1 MSHRHAV
8 ALFVV
13 LAVGTAACASSE
25 TASDDAGTSGATGGH
40 NAATGGAGGSPGAG
54 GGTGSGG
61 SNGAGGVITG
71 SGGNA
76 NPDGGADSGR
86 TDTGGAAGR
95 AGTGGATGL
104 GGTTGTGGS
113 GGMGVAGTTMFPKPG
128 GTNLCPDPTLR
139 ITFSGAPTVGTAGKI
154 QVFNSAQPATAV
166 AVVDVGAT
174 TFTKTIGGMVFNTQ
188 RPVYIDGNTAV
199 VVLPVAAL
207 AFNQTFYVTVDS
219 GAIKGPGGAAFSVTG
234 ATTWRFTTAAAAPAN
249 RTAISVATDGSAP
262 YCSVQGALDFVPANN
277 TAATTITIAA
287 GTYHEII
294 HVTNKSNVTLMGAS
308 RTGTVIAATN
318 NNIMNPSTK
327 GRSLVGID
335 NATGFSVRNLTID
348 NQTPQGG
355 SQAEALRMESC
366 DMCIVRDATVI
377 SLQDTLLWDG
387 RIYANNCLIEGNVDY
402 VWGGGAAYFANC
414 EIRTIGRSG
423 PIVQA
428 RNPANTYGYVF
439 VDSRITSDAGLTGGV
454 LARIDVGTY
463 PASHVAYINCQMT
476 SEIAAVGWQLTA
488 GTDVSMLRF
497 WEYQS
502 VDASGNLINTGSRLN
517 GSKQLTAA
525 QAAMMRDPSV
535 VLAGW
540 TPPAN

>member
-1 MSHRHAV
+1 M
-8 ALFVV
+8 
-13 LAVGTAACASSE
+13 
-25 TASDDAGTSGATGGH
+25 TG
-40 NAATGGAGGSPGAG
+40 TGGAGG
-54 GGTGSGG
+54 
-61 SNGAGGVITG
+61 
-71 SGGNA
+71 
-76 NPDGGADSGR
+76 
-86 TDTGGAAGR
+86 
-95 AGTGGATGL
+95 
-104 GGTTGTGGS
+104 
-113 GGMGVAGTTMFPKPG
+113 MGVMGTTMFPRPG

-154 QVFNSAQPATAV
+154 QVFNAASPGTAV
-166 AVVDVGAT
+166 ASVDVGAT

-188 RPVYIDGNTAV
+188 RPVYIDGSTAV
-199 VVLPVAAL
+199 IVLPIATL
-207 AFNQTFYVTVDS
+207 GFNQTFYVTVDA
-219 GAIKGPGGAAFSVTG
+219 GEIRGPGGAAFSVTG
-234 ATTWRFTTAAAAPAN
+234 TTTWRFTTAAAAPAS
-249 RTAISVATDGSAP
+249 RTAINVATDGSAP
-262 YCSVQGALDFVPANN
+262 YCSVQGAIDFVPANN
-277 TAATTITIAA
+277 TAATTIAIAA

-294 HVTNKSNVTLMGAS
+294 YFTKKSNLTLIGAS
-308 RTGTVIAATN
+308 RTGTMIAATN
-318 NNIMNPSTK
+318 NNTMNPSTR
-327 GRSLVGID
+327 GRALVGVD
-335 NATGFSVRNLTID
+335 SSTGVNVRNLTII

-387 RIYANNCLIEGNVDY
+387 RIYANNVLIEGNVDY
-402 VWGGGAAYFANC
+402 VWGGGAAYFVNS

-428 RNPANTYGYVF
+428 RNPATSYGYVF
-439 VDSRITSDAGLTGGV
+439 VDSKITADAGLTGGV
-454 LARIDVGTY
+454 LARIDVGVY

-476 SEIAAVGWQLTA
+476 PEIVAAGWQLTA
-488 GTDVSMLRF
+488 GTDVSQLRF

-502 VDASGNLINTGSRLN
+502 VDANGNPINTGSRLN

>member
-1 MSHRHAV
+1 MPIRHAAV
-8 ALFVV
+8 LFAV
-13 LAVGTAACASSE
+13 LALGFSACISPESV
-25 TASDDAGTSGATGGH
+25 SDAGGQNEGTGGR
-40 NAATGGAGGSPGAG
+40 NAGAGGFTGGA
-54 GGTGSGG
+54 GTGSGG
-61 SNGAGGVITG
+61 SSAGGAAGSAGPDAGAGGGVATG
-71 SGGNA
+71 GMSGG
-76 NPDGGADSGR
+76 
-86 TDTGGAAGR
+86 TGGSAGR
-95 AGTGGATGL
+95 AGTGGVTGS
-104 GGTTGTGGS
+104 GGIIGTGGS
-113 GGMGVAGTTMFPKPG
+113 GGMGVMGTTMFPRPG

-139 ITFSGAPTVGTAGKI
+139 ITFSGAPTLGTAGKI
-154 QVFNSAQPATAV
+154 QVFNAASPATAV
-166 AVVDVGAT
+166 AVVDLGAT
-174 TFTKTIGGMVFNTQ
+174 AFTKTIGGMVFNTQ
-188 RPVYIDGNTAV
+188 RPVYVDGNTVV
-199 VVLPVAAL
+199 VVLPIPTL
-207 AFNQTFYVTVDS
+207 AFNTTYYVTVDA
-219 GAIKGPGGAAFSVTG
+219 GAIRGAGGAAFSVTG
-234 ATTWRFTTAAAAPAN
+234 TTTWRFTTAAAAPAT
-249 RTAISVATDGSAP
+249 RTAINVATDGSAP
-262 YCSVQGALDFVPANN
+262 YCSVQGAIDFVPANN

-294 HVTNKSNVTLMGAS
+294 YFTKKSNVTLIGAS
-308 RTGTVIAATN
+308 RTGTMIAATN
-318 NNIMNPSTK
+318 NNTMNPSTR
-327 GRSLVGID
+327 GRALVGID
-335 NATGFSVRNLTID
+335 SSTGVNVRNLTIV

-355 SQAEALRMESC
+355 SQAEALRMETC

-387 RIYANNCLIEGNVDY
+387 RIYANNVLIEGNVDY
-402 VWGGGAAYFANC
+402 VWGGGAAYFINS

-428 RNPANTYGYVF
+428 RNPATSYGYVF
-439 VDSRITSDAGLTGGV
+439 VDSKITADAGLTGGV

-502 VDASGNLINTGSRLN
+502 VDANGNLINTGSRLT